1 MKYIN
6 QLHARLPSLIAMSG
20 LPLEI
25 DRNGQGLAIINR
37 DSHSQY
43 TPRVRNARELFLIV
57 DGGLWLADSIC
68 SRPWVVITST
78 GRKLYFVA
86 TGGVMAESFA
96 RPSLLTGE
104 SIVGASP
111 VYYKNGDQV
120 VAL

>member
-25 DRNGQGLAIINR
+25 DRNGLGLAIINR
-37 DSHSQY
+37 DSHAQY
-43 TPRVRNARELFLIV
+43 TPRVRNARELYLIV

-68 SRPWVVITST
+68 PRPWVVVTST
-78 GRKLYFVA
+78 GRKLYYAA
-86 TGGVMAESFA
+86 TGAVMAEKFA
-96 RPSLLTGE
+96 TPSLLTGE
-104 SIVGASP
+104 SIVGSGP
-111 VYYKNGDQV
+111 VYFKNGDQV